1 VSFKT
6 RIKELRARYD
16 MTQADLAKK
25 VGVRRETIS
34 FLERGKYNPSLGR
47 SNNPMSMLS
56 KVLLVALAPTV
67 LFVAIIELIVVPIW
81 GARTAFSLV
90 PFGFFIWLVSATLLI
105 KRKW

>member
-1 VSFKT
+1 MVGYWIIAALVFG
-6 RIKELRARYD
+6 LFVMGVAYMRA
-16 MTQADLAKK
+16 
-25 VGVRRETIS
+25 
-34 FLERGKYNPSLGR
+34 GR